1 MLAKWRGE
9 KGREATAGDGHAA
22 FSPAPAHAAPKPEAQ
37 VLLLGRSTP
46 LHTHVES

>member
-1 MLAKWRGE
+1 MQANRSGK

-22 FSPAPAHAAPKPEAQ
+22 LSPAPAHAALKPETQ
-37 VLLLGRSTP
+37 VLLLERSTP